1 MILKYLNVLNSSLV
15 RNSEC
20 IAADGLELFSNS
32 SSLLG
37 RFRQW
42 ANISCPKCSV

>member
-1 MILKYLNVLNSSLV
+1 MILKYLNVLDSSLV

-20 IAADGLELFSNS
+20 IAAGGLELFSNS
-32 SSLLG
+32 DPLFG

-42 ANISCPKCSV
+42 ADLGSPKGGV